1 MPNQQQK
8 LDVMI
13 GTVDVHIKSPKDLQY
28 LAPKE
33 VLGKTSIVCVGE
45 KAMEGDLG
53 GFLFMH
59 VGDMAKVVGVGFD
72 WAKVVLTKEFGVN
85 VI

>member
-1 MPNQQQK
+1 
-8 LDVMI
+8 MI
-13 GTVDVHIKSPKDLQY
+13 GTIDVHIKSPKDHQY

-33 VLGKTSIVCVGE
+33 VLGKTSIVCGG
-45 KAMEGDLG
+45 KAIEGDLG
-53 GFLFMH
+53 EFLFMH

-72 WAKVVLTKEFGVN
+72 WAKVVLIKEFGVN